1 MTDSP
6 VMRAPDRF
14 PERMAIRPKG
24 PVDGTIRLPGSKS
37 ITNRALL
44 CATLAGGTS
53 TLTGALRAE
62 DTQVMIECLQ
72 CLGGSFSVEEDSI
85 RVVGTGGRLR
95 ASKGRID
102 AGASGTTAR
111 FLTAAV
117 TLADGPSVVDGTPR
131 MRRRPIGELVAA
143 LRALGADVEAAGAGE
158 YPPVRV
164 GGGGLPGGHAVIDAR
179 RSSQFVSAVA
189 LAAPY
194 ADRDV
199 SLDFLDGVLVS
210 RPYVESTAAVMN
222 AFGAHI
228 ELAATGLEVQR
239 GGYQPRTFPIE
250 PDASAAAYPLV
261 AAAITGGKVRV
272 PGFASESRQADL
284 GILDVLTAMGCRVT
298 RADSVL
304 TLEGPPEGLRGVVV
318 DMGSMPDAVLAV
330 AVAAAFASGPTRI
343 TNIANLRIKESD
355 RLAALETELRKL
367 GAHTEA
373 GSDWLTVRSRAVL
386 GAEIETYDDHRMA
399 MAFSLAGLVLPGVVI
414 RDPACVAKT
423 WPGFFEDMEGLW
435 PNGVAWAGPPTE
447 EGRSMDGLIV
457 AIDGPG
463 GAGKTTVSRG
473 VADRLGLPHLDTGA
487 FYRAAAL
494 AVMRSG
500 VDADDALAAAEVVS
514 AATFDYHNGIM
525 LLAGEDVN
533 EAIREAAL
541 SSSASKVSAIPAVR
555 EVLVARQ
562 QKWVEQQ
569 GGSAVVEGRDIGTVV
584 FPQAP
589 VKVFLTARP
598 EVRAARR
605 AGEMPEGAGA
615 VAGIAKELER
625 RDRRDTTRAASPL
638 RPAADAV
645 EVDTSSLSIEEV
657 IARILTLVS
666 EVAPGA

>member
-1 MTDSP
+1 
-6 VMRAPDRF
+6 
-14 PERMAIRPKG
+14 MAIRPKG

-44 CATLAGGTS
+44 CATLAAGTS
-53 TLTGALRAE
+53 TLTGVLRAE
-62 DTQVMIECLQ
+62 DTQVMMDCLHR
-72 CLGGSFSVEEDSI
+72 LGGAFLVEGDSTTVI
-85 RVVGTGGRLR
+85 GTGGRLR
-95 ASKGRID
+95 ASKGHID

-111 FLTAAV
+111 FLSAAA
-117 TLADGPSVVDGTPR
+117 TLADGPSIIDGTPR

-143 LRALGADVEAAGAGE
+143 LRALGAEVEALGAGG

-199 SLDFLDGVLVS
+199 SLAFLDGMMVS
-210 RPYVESTAAVMN
+210 RPYVESTAEVMS

-228 ELAATGLEVQR
+228 EMTATGLEVQR
-239 GGYQPRTFPIE
+239 GGYQPRTFAIE

-261 AAAITGGKVRV
+261 AGAITGGKVRL
-272 PGFASESRQADL
+272 PGFTPESRQADL

-298 RADSVL
+298 WPDSGL
-304 TLEGPPEGLRGVVV
+304 TLEGPPGGLRGIDV
-318 DMGSMPDAVLAV
+318 DMGDMPDAVLAV
-330 AVAAAFASGPTRI
+330 AIAAAFASGPTRI

-367 GAHTEA
+367 GANAEA
-373 GSDWLTVRSRAVL
+373 GSDWLTVRSRAVR

-399 MAFSLAGLVLPGVVI
+399 MAFSLAGLVLAGVVI

-423 WPGFFEDMEGLW
+423 WPGFFEDMGALW
-435 PNGVAWAGPPTE
+435 PNDVGWAGPAMGKE
-447 EGRSMDGLIV
+447 SSMDGLIV

-500 VDADDALAAAEVVS
+500 VDADDAQAAAEVVN
-514 AATFDYHNGIM
+514 AASFDYRDGIM
-525 LLAGEDVN
+525 LLAGDDVN
-533 EAIREAAL
+533 EAIRSAAL
-541 SSSASKVSAIPAVR
+541 SSNASKVSAIPAVR

-562 QKWVEQQ
+562 QRWVEQH

-584 FPQAP
+584 FPRAP

-605 AGEMPEGAGA
+605 AGEMPEGGGA
-615 VAGIAKELER
+615 VAGIARELEQ
-625 RDRRDTTRAASPL
+625 RDRRDSTRAASPL

-645 EVDTSSLSIEEV
+645 EVDTSNLSIDEV

-666 EVAPGA
+666 AVVPGA

>member
-1 MTDSP
+1 
-6 VMRAPDRF
+6 
-14 PERMAIRPKG
+14 MAIRPKG

-44 CATLAGGTS
+44 CATLAAGTS
-53 TLTGALRAE
+53 TLIGVLRAE
-62 DTQVMIECLQ
+62 DTQVMMDCLQ
-72 CLGGSFSVEEDSI
+72 LLGGSFLVEGDSTTVI
-85 RVVGTGGRLR
+85 GTGGRLR
-95 ASKGRID
+95 ASEGHID

-111 FLTAAV
+111 FLSAAA
-117 TLADGPSVVDGTPR
+117 TLADGPSVINGTPR

-143 LRALGADVEAAGAGE
+143 LRALGAEVEALGAGG

-199 SLDFLDGVLVS
+199 SLAFRDGMLVS
-210 RPYVESTAAVMN
+210 RPYVESTAEVMS

-228 ELAATGLEVQR
+228 EMTTTGLEVQR
-239 GGYQPRTFPIE
+239 GGYQPRTFAIE
-250 PDASAAAYPLV
+250 PDASAASYPLV

-272 PGFASESRQADL
+272 PGFTPESRQADL

-298 RADSVL
+298 WPDSGL
-304 TLEGPPEGLRGVVV
+304 TLEGPPDGLRGIVV
-318 DMGSMPDAVLAV
+318 DMGDMPDAVLAV
-330 AVAAAFASGPTRI
+330 AVAAAFASGATRI
-343 TNIANLRIKESD
+343 TNVANLRIKESD

-367 GAHTEA
+367 GADAEA
-373 GSDWLTVRSRAVL
+373 GSDWLTVRSRAVC

-399 MAFSLAGLVLPGVVI
+399 MAFSLAGLVLAGVVI

-423 WPGFFEDMEGLW
+423 WPGFFEDMGGLW
-435 PNGVAWAGPPTE
+435 PTGVEWAGPAT
-447 EGRSMDGLIV
+447 GKGSSMDGLIV

-500 VDADDALAAAEVVS
+500 VDADDAQAAAGVVS
-514 AATFDYHNGIM
+514 AASFDYRNGIM
-525 LLAGEDVN
+525 LLAGADVN
-533 EAIREAAL
+533 EAIRSAAL

-562 QKWVEQQ
+562 QRWVEQH

-584 FPQAP
+584 FPRAP

-615 VAGIAKELER
+615 VAGIARELEQ
-625 RDRRDTTRAASPL
+625 RDRRDSTRAASPL
-638 RPAADAV
+638 RPAADAF
-645 EVDTSSLSIEEV
+645 EVDTSDLSIDEV

-666 EVAPGA
+666 EVVPGA